1 MNALIPI
8 DFLWNCNVKEGVA
21 AILENNLY
29 RWDQKLK
36 GIIKSYEKIRI
47 QDNKCR
53 ILDEVSVML
62 ISIKYTVSYYMPK
75 IGKNIIGVVKNWNY
89 SEIGALV
96 ESFNAV
102 LTCGKGTFENGIWKD
117 ENSIEIKKESKV
129 SFILEK

>member
-1 MNALIPI
+1 MELRRKRMNALIPI

-75 IGKNIIGVVKNWNY
+75 IGKNII
-89 SEIGALV
+89 
-96 ESFNAV
+96 
-102 LTCGKGTFENGIWKD
+102 C
-117 ENSIEIKKESKV
+117 
-129 SFILEK
+129 